1 MVEKPVWNNA
11 RRVNHQNSQRLFH
24 PHSKRSFVSKAVLTN
39 SRLKTLNTARQ
50 TSSRAAVSVNTARPI
65 NVAYP
70 RSTVIGARP
79 SSNVFNKAHS
89 HGNPQQELQEKGVI
103 DSGCSRHMTGNMSY
117 FLRRERA
124 LRNEFESMIRQDKD
138 ANGNRIFTP
147 VNTAGS
153 IYVYFG
159 GSIPINVATLPN
171 ADLPTDPLML
181 DLEDTT
187 DT

>member
-1 MVEKPVWNNA
+1 MPLKPDLVFTDEHVVSESVTSLPDIAKNWVSDSEDENEIETKTK
-11 RRVNHQNSQRLFH
+11 QIKL
-24 PHSKRSFVSKAVLTN
+24 SFAKVKFVKPIMHVKSPRKSVKQEE
-39 SRLKTLNTARQ
+39 SR
-50 TSSRAAVSVNTARPI
+50 
-65 NVAYP
+65 
-70 RSTVIGARP
+70 
-79 SSNVFNKAHS
+79 
-89 HGNPQQELQEKGVI
+89 GNPQQELQEKGVI